1 MQAVTLRKPDFE
13 RRALAKNR
21 TQSYT
26 ATPPRASRTGHR
38 NPCHA
43 CAAGVNFLAL
53 RRPVCIAQRKMHRV
67 EKTISTVARLL
78 GALNLIGLPIGPL
91 TPRIV
96 PAKSA
101 ALSRSTA

>member
-1 MQAVTLRKPDFE
+1 
-13 RRALAKNR
+13 
-21 TQSYT
+21 
-26 ATPPRASRTGHR
+26 
-38 NPCHA
+38 
-43 CAAGVNFLAL
+43 
-53 RRPVCIAQRKMHRV
+53 MHRV